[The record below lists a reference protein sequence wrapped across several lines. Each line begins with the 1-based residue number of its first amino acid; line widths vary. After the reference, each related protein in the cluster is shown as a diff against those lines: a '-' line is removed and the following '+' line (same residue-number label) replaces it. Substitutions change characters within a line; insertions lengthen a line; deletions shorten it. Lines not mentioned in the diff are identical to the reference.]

1 MPELSSG
8 KGSAC
13 CVGTKIGR
21 EIRGQD
27 APETAAKMAALQ
39 DRGAPPCAPTDLPP
53 FFVPP

>member
-21 EIRGQD
+21 EIRRQD
-27 APETAAKMAALQ
+27 APETAAKMAALHE
-39 DRGAPPCAPTDLPP
+39 RGAQPCAPTDLPP